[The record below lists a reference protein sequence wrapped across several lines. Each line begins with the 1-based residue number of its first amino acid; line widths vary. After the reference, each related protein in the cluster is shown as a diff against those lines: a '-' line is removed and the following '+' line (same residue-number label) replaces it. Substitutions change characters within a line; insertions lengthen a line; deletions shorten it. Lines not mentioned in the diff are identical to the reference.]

1 MNVDP
6 DRPRHVVLYAVRKWH
21 YHQYDG
27 AEDLSQNCA
36 NASMLKEFVGPI
48 GMYGYP
54 RVERHL
60 RELEDAGYLSEYT
73 VNDIRV
79 GYEITTAGMK
89 QLQALGVPSHFDH

>member
-27 AEDLSQNCA
+27 AEDLSQDCA
-36 NASMLKEFVGPI
+36 NAKLLREYVGPI
-48 GMYGYP
+48 GVYGYA
-54 RVERHL
+54 RVDRHL
-60 RELEDAGYLSEYT
+60 RELETIGYLSEHK
-73 VNDIRV
+73 VNGVKV

-89 QLQALGVPSHFDH
+89 KLQALGVPSHFDH